1 MAILRV
7 TVTNVVLGGSDKGEV
22 DPYIPAIIN
31 EQINTEAKRIRDQNK
46 WIKKDCETTHEII
59 DN

>member
-1 MAILRV
+1 MLY
-7 TVTNVVLGGSDKGEV
+7 LGGSDKGKV

-31 EQINTEAKRIRDQNK
+31 EQINTEAKRIRDHNK
-46 WIKKDCETTHEII
+46 WIEKDCETTHEII